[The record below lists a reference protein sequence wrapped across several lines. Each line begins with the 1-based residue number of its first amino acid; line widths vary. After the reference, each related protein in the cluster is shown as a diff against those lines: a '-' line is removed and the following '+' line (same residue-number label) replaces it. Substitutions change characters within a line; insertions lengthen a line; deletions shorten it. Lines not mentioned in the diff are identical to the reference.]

1 MRVLILGAGTV
12 GTSIADLLCHHGHS
26 VSLVDQSA
34 LRVREVS
41 SDLDVRG
48 ITGSASQSS
57 VLFQA
62 GVSSTDVCLAVT
74 GSDEV
79 NIMAASMAKAMGAS
93 RSIARVYAPV
103 FRDLSTFD
111 YQRHFGIDRMLSLE
125 HLTALE
131 LAREIR
137 NPSSVILEHFAR
149 GAVEVHDIV
158 VHKGPATGRAIRELG
173 FPGKMRIG
181 SIQRGKRMWIAGAE
195 DVLEEDDHIVVF
207 GYPEQLDEYSAYWS
221 CKKLPDVYVTI
232 AGGGETGSHL
242 ARSLKSSRFHVSLM
256 EADLRRCEVLAA
268 QLPSV
273 RVIHCNATDKS
284 VMEEEGVGKADVFV
298 ACTGDDE
305 NNIMAGVEAKEI
317 GAERI
322 FAIVGRPD
330 YANIV
335 GRLGI
340 NRAVSEREVMAKQI
354 LGYMNT
360 GSVISKTMLPGG
372 GVWVCE
378 VEVQKNAKVMG
389 TPISQLDIP
398 SGCVFATRVRG
409 DQASI
414 PGANDTFE
422 EGDNVV
428 ILVEDHIVNGV
439 LSLFAAGPR
448 S

>member
-1 MRVLILGAGTV
+1 MKVLILGAGTV
-12 GTSIADLLCHHGHS
+12 GTSIADMLCQHGHS
-26 VSLVDQSA
+26 VSIVDQSPNKIKQIN
-34 LRVREVS
+34 
-41 SDLDVRG
+41 DNLDVKG
-48 ITGSASQSS
+48 IAGSASQSS

-62 GVSSTDVCLAVT
+62 GVSFADVCLAVT

-79 NIMAASMAKAMGAS
+79 NIMAASMAKAMGAG
-93 RSIARVYAPV
+93 RAIARVYAPV

-158 VHKGPATGRAIRELG
+158 VHKGPATGKLLRDLG
-173 FPGKMRIG
+173 LPGKLRIG
-181 SIQRGKRMWIAGAE
+181 SIQRGKRMWIAGGE
-195 DVLEEDDHIVVF
+195 DVLEDEDHIVVF
-207 GYPEQLDEYSAYWS
+207 GYPEVLDEYSAYWS
-221 CKKLPDVYVTI
+221 CRKLPDVNVTI
-232 AGGGETGSHL
+232 AGGGETGLHL
-242 ARSLKSSRFHVSLM
+242 ARALRSSRFHVTLM
-256 EADLRRCEVLAA
+256 ESDEQRAKLLAA
-268 QLPSV
+268 QLRNV
-273 RVIHCNATDKS
+273 NVIHCNATDKLI
-284 VMEEEGVGKADVFV
+284 MEEEGVGAADVFV

-317 GAERI
+317 GADRI

-330 YANIV
+330 YANVV

-360 GSVISKTMLPGG
+360 GSVVSKTLLPGG
-372 GVWVCE
+372 SVWVCE
-378 VEVQKNAKVMG
+378 VEVQPGAEAIG
-389 TPISQLDIP
+389 TPIKDMNVP
-398 SGCVFATRVRG
+398 TGCVFATLSRG
-409 DQASI
+409 DQATI
-414 PGANDTFE
+414 PGANDVFQ

-428 ILVEDHIVNGV
+428 LMVEDHIIHGV
-439 LSLFAAGPR
+439 LSLFSKR
-448 S
+448 

>member
-12 GTSIADLLCHHGHS
+12 GTSIADMLCQHGHS
-26 VSLVDQSA
+26 VAIVDQSPDKIKK
-34 LRVREVS
+34 VNDS
-41 SDLDVRG
+41 LDVKG
-48 ITGSASQSS
+48 ISGSASQSS

-62 GVSSTDVCLAVT
+62 GVPSADVCLAVT

-79 NIMAASMAKAMGAS
+79 NIMAASMAKAMGAG
-93 RSIARVYAPV
+93 RAIARVYAPV

-158 VHKGPATGRAIRELG
+158 VHKGPATGRPIRELG
-173 FPGKMRIG
+173 LPGKLRIG
-181 SIQRGKRMWIAGAE
+181 SIQRGKRMWIAGGE
-195 DVLEEDDHIVVF
+195 DILEDEDHIVVF
-207 GYPEQLDEYSAYWS
+207 GYPDHLDEYSAYWS
-221 CKKLPDVYVTI
+221 CKKLPDVNVVI
-232 AGGGETGSHL
+232 AGGGETRSHL
-242 ARSLKSSRFHVSLM
+242 ARALRSSRFHVTLM
-256 EADLRRCEVLAA
+256 ENDEHRAKILAA

-273 RVIHCNATDKS
+273 NVIECDATDKLI
-284 VMEEEGVGKADVFV
+284 MEEEGVGAADVFV
-298 ACTGDDE
+298 AATGDDE

-330 YANIV
+330 YANVV

-360 GSVISKTMLPGG
+360 GSVVSKTLLPGG
-372 GVWVCE
+372 TVWVCE
-378 VEVQKNAKVMG
+378 VEVQAGAEVIG
-389 TPISQLDIP
+389 IPIQDMNLP
-398 SGCVFATRVRG
+398 TGCVFATRSRG

-414 PGANDTFE
+414 PTATDTFL

-428 ILVEDHIVNGV
+428 LMVEDHIIHGV
-439 LSLFAAGPR
+439 LSMFGKR
-448 S
+448 G

>member
-12 GTSIADLLCHHGHS
+12 GTSIADLLCHNGHS
-26 VSLVDQSA
+26 VAVVDQSA
-34 LRVREVS
+34 ARIKEIN
-41 SDLDVRG
+41 DNLDVRA

-62 GVSSTDVCLAVT
+62 GVASVDVCLAVT

-79 NIMAASMAKAMGAS
+79 NIMAASMAKAMGAG
-93 RSIARVYAPV
+93 RTIARVYAPV

-149 GAVEVHDIV
+149 GAIEVHDIV
-158 VHKGPATGRAIRELG
+158 VHKGPATGRPIRELG
-173 FPGKMRIG
+173 FPGKLRIG
-181 SIQRGKRMWIAGAE
+181 SIQRGKKMWIAGGE
-195 DVLEEDDHIVVF
+195 DILEDEDHIVVF

-221 CKKLPDVYVTI
+221 CRKLPQVNVTI
-232 AGGGETGSHL
+232 AGGGETGLHL
-242 ARSLKSSRFHVSLM
+242 ARSLRSSRFHITLLES
-256 EADLRRCEVLAA
+256 DLKRSELLAA

-273 RVIHCNATDKS
+273 KVLNCDATDKN
-284 VMEEEGVGKADVFV
+284 VMEEENVGQTDVFV

-305 NNIMAGVEAKEI
+305 NNIMAGVEAKDM

-360 GSVISKTMLPGG
+360 GSVISRAQLPGG
-372 GVWVCE
+372 SVWVCE
-378 VEVQKNAKVMG
+378 VEVQSGADVIGQTIAKMDV
-389 TPISQLDIP
+389 P
-398 SGCVFATRVRG
+398 SGCIFATRVRG
-409 DQASI
+409 DQAAI
-414 PGANDTFE
+414 PGADDSFE
-422 EGDNVV
+422 VGDNVV
-428 ILVEDHIVNGV
+428 ILVEDHIINGV
-439 LSLFAAGPR
+439 LSMFSGH
-448 S
+448 